1 VSEHKELSTEIRSLL
16 AAVLCL
22 LVLAGWSLIY
32 KPPPP
37 PPTKT
42 NPTLASPVT
51 PAQTSTSSSA
61 KAKASATVATPI
73 AVIAARQE
81 ASIVIESDL
90 YRVEISNR
98 GAVVT
103 SWQLK
108 KYTDDNTPPRTLD
121 LVHAAAAKQADSW
134 PFSLVLD
141 DPQQESTVNNAL
153 FEITSSG
160 TTLPPGSTLHAPAEI
175 TLTWSDG
182 HLEVTKHLKFNE
194 SYIVDVQTSVT
205 LDGNPLRGSVAWAG
219 GFGDAAAYRAALQTQ
234 VFTDAAGKLNT
245 LAAKNLGKSGQTT
258 VRAAIPGTFDSG
270 GIEDLYFAAAF
281 LPPFTAHGGLAQVPL
296 TLTGWTFQHDTI
308 GADGKTETEIVPEV
322 AAGIPTAGPLDLR
335 MYIGPKS
342 LDVLKAVRPPLNS
355 IVQFGWWG
363 FIAEPLFYG
372 LQWLYRYIPNYGWAI
387 VVITIAIN
395 MVMFPLKVKSMRAML
410 KMQAVAPE
418 IKSIQERYK
427 KYSMRDPRKAE
438 MNKEVMAVYS
448 REGINPLGSCWPTLI
463 QMPIWLG
470 LYRMLTYTIEL
481 RHSTWSGTWV
491 HDLSARDPYFILP
504 IVMTISMYFMQ
515 KMTPTPG
522 MDPAQAKMMGL
533 TPLIFGGM
541 FAFSAS
547 GLALYIFTS
556 NLIGIGQQWY
566 LYRTSPPPPKPV
578 RGPGKKK
585 LAEART
591 KGA

>member
-1 VSEHKELSTEIRSLL
+1 VSERKELSNETRSLI

-22 LVLAGWSLIY
+22 LVIAGWSLIY

-37 PPTKT
+37 PAPVRP
-42 NPTLASPVT
+42 NPVAAIPAV
-51 PAQTSTSSSA
+51 PAQPPSSVASKPSASTA
-61 KAKASATVATPI
+61 ATVA
-73 AVIAARQE
+73 VHAAGEER
-81 ASIVIESDL
+81 SIVIDSDL

-98 GAVVT
+98 GAVVH
-103 SWQLK
+103 SWTLK
-108 KYTDDNTPPRTLD
+108 KFTDSNTPPRALD
-121 LVHAAAAKQADSW
+121 LVHADAAQQAGSW
-134 PFSLVLD
+134 PFSLALD
-141 DPQQESTVNNAL
+141 DPQQQSTVNSAL

-160 TTLPPGSTLHAPAEI
+160 TTPPPGTTLHAPAEV
-175 TLTWSDG
+175 TMTWSDG

-194 SYIVDVQTSVT
+194 SYVVETETSAT
-205 LDGNPLRGSVAWAG
+205 MDGNPLRSSLAWTG
-219 GFGDAAAYRAALQTQ
+219 GFGDATAYRAALQTN
-234 VFTDAAGKLNT
+234 VFTSAAGKLNT
-245 LAAKNLGKSGQTT
+245 LAAKNLGKSGQTN
-258 VRAAIPGTFDSG
+258 VPVPIAGTFDFA

-281 LPPFTAHGGLAQVPL
+281 MPPFTAHGDLAQIPL
-296 TLTGWTFQHDTI
+296 ALTGWTFPHQTTDS
-308 GADGKTETEIVPEV
+308 DGKVITDSIPEV
-322 AAGIPTAGPLDLR
+322 AAGIATPGPVDLR
-335 MYIGPKS
+335 VYVGPKS
-342 LDVLKAVRPPLNS
+342 IDGLKAIRPPLNS
-355 IVQFGWWG
+355 IVQFGIWG

-372 LQWLYRYIPNYGWAI
+372 LRWLYRYVPNYGWDI
-387 VVITIAIN
+387 VLITIAIN

-410 KMQAVAPE
+410 KMQKVAPE
-418 IKSIQERYK
+418 IKAIQERYK

-448 REGINPLGSCWPTLI
+448 RESINPLGSCWPTLI

-481 RHSTWSGTWV
+481 RHAAWIGWI
-491 HDLSARDPYFILP
+491 HDLSARDPYYILP
-504 IVMTISMYFMQ
+504 IVMAISMYFMQ

-522 MDPAQAKMMGL
+522 MDPAQARMMGF

-566 LYRTSPPPPKPV
+566 LYRTNPPPPKPS

-585 LAEART
+585 
-591 KGA
+591 